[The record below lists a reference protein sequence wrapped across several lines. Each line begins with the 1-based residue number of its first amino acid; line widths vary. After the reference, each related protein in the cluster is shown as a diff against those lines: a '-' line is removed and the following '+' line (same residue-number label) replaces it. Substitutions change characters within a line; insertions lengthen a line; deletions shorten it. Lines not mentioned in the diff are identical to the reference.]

1 MADKCNSCRLI
12 DLLTTPR
19 ILSQSSALSLELLLL
34 ARNFVN
40 QVLCS
45 SALTG
50 KMRQKEEKNKCHFH
64 EKCHVRT
71 FKVDGNESQWR
82 PSIVQ
87 PEFFA
92 ELQFIHWV
100 IFFKIFLQLEITLV
114 NFERK
119 KAKFLVNN
127 HEILIGENICV
138 V

>member
-1 MADKCNSCRLI
+1 MS
-12 DLLTTPR
+12 
-19 ILSQSSALSLELLLL
+19 
-34 ARNFVN
+34 RND
-40 QVLCS
+40 VL
-45 SALTG
+45 
-50 KMRQKEEKNKCHFH
+50 
-64 EKCHVRT
+64 
-71 FKVDGNESQWR
+71 
-82 PSIVQ
+82 Q